1 VLITTQSAAITVLM
15 FKALAVA
22 VKVPRLRKLLNRVL
36 RLRARL
42 LLATQMLA

>member
-1 VLITTQSAAITVLM
+1 M

-22 VKVPRLRKLLNRVL
+22 VKVPRLRKPLNRAL